1 MSSTSLWNRFQKCS
15 LRCKD
20 GGLSIVYLKRAFTA
34 LALGAAMLA
43 GCDNPQRT
51 VDSLR
56 RQIMEF
62 KAAPDD
68 AKQAKIDADFAKLEN
83 QIAALQQ
90 RGDAKADELKKQLA
104 SLRGDYQAAK
114 MAKALQDAKSAIQG
128 FGEAL
133 KDTAKSV
140 EDAFKNSQTN
150 SDERAAD

>member
-1 MSSTSLWNRFQKCS
+1 
-15 LRCKD
+15 
-20 GGLSIVYLKRAFTA
+20 
-34 LALGAAMLA
+34 
-43 GCDNPQRT
+43 
-51 VDSLR
+51 
-56 RQIMEF
+56 MEF
-62 KAAPDD
+62 KAAPDEK
-68 AKQAKIDADFAKLEN
+68 KQAKIEASFAKLEN

-90 RGDAKADELKKQLA
+90 RGDEKTDELKRQLA

-150 SDERAAD
+150 SHEQSTSFD

>member
-1 MSSTSLWNRFQKCS
+1 M
-15 LRCKD
+15 
-20 GGLSIVYLKRAFTA
+20 KRAFTA
-34 LALGAAMLA
+34 LAFVAALLA
-43 GCDNPQRT
+43 GCDNPQKT

-56 RQIMEF
+56 RELMEF
-62 KAAPDD
+62 KTAPDET
-68 AKQAKIDADFAKLEN
+68 KQAKIDADFAKLES

-90 RGDAKADELKKQLA
+90 RGDMKADELKKQLA

-114 MAKALQDAKSAIQG
+114 MAKALQDARSAIEG

-150 SDERAAD
+150 SD

>member
-1 MSSTSLWNRFQKCS
+1 M
-15 LRCKD
+15 
-20 GGLSIVYLKRAFTA
+20 KRAFTA
-34 LALGAAMLA
+34 LAFGAALLV
-43 GCDNPQRT
+43 GCDNPQKT

-56 RQIMEF
+56 RELVEF
-62 KAAPDD
+62 KAAPDET
-68 AKQAKIDADFAKLEN
+68 KQAKIDADFAKLES

-90 RGDAKADELKKQLA
+90 RGDMKADELKKQLA

-114 MAKALQDAKSAIQG
+114 MAKALQDARSAIEG

-150 SDERAAD
+150 SD